1 MDLTGK
7 DQSYLDQKLIEFDQ
21 LKKALCESYQEAY
34 QEAVEGGEE
43 EAIDGWRKAWLKRK
57 RSAFDFF
64 IDEFLYAKDPDVR
77 VCYALLGSKYAGH
90 LLHDKDPDVRKA
102 ARMIVREKL

>member
-7 DQSYLDQKLIEFDQ
+7 DQAYLEQKLIECDQ

-34 QEAVEGGEE
+34 QEAVEGGSE
-43 EAIDGWRKAWLKRK
+43 EAIDDWRKGWLKR
-57 RSAFDFF
+57 SDAFDFF
-64 IDEFLYAKDPDVR
+64 IDEFLFNKDPDVR
-77 VCYALLGSKYAGH
+77 ICYALLGSKYAGH

-102 ARMIVREKL
+102 ARMMHKS